1 MVKKR
6 DGVVMIIDRNPL
18 STNFKLFKLDE
29 LSQDSIKRV
38 TLITILTA
46 LFTFSLNAQ
55 DFIQKE
61 LVHDG
66 IQREYMVYVPSIY
79 DGSVKVPLVLNFHGF
94 GGTAYDHYKYTS
106 DMTSLADTANF
117 LLVYPQ
123 GAAGSDG
130 YSHWNIAD
138 ENSKSDVDD
147 LGFTSAMIDDLIQTY
162 NVDTLRIYA
171 TGFSNGAFFTYDLAC
186 RLSQRIAAIAPVGGT
201 MPQISFD
208 ECDATKPTG
217 IISFHGTSDDVSP
230 YQGIEGYNLSYQEIN
245 SFWINL
251 NETEAVATVAEINT
265 NTEDGSAVESYSWE
279 KGKNCS
285 SVEHYK
291 IINGGHSWPNPN
303 AESWGKG
310 DDVNRDID
318 TNVLIWNYVS
328 QYDLYGIIECEE
340 RVINNEYQQLEYN
353 FKLYQNYPNPFN
365 PSTLISFSLENPQYV
380 SLEVY
385 DIKGRTI
392 AKPIEKALQA
402 GYYTIEFSLSNM
414 SSGIYFYRL
423 ITPLFSETKKMTLV
437 K

>member
-1 MVKKR
+1 MNV
-6 DGVVMIIDRNPL
+6 
-18 STNFKLFKLDE
+18 FKLG
-29 LSQDSIKRV
+29 
-38 TLITILTA
+38 ITIVMTI
-46 LFTFSLNAQ
+46 SLSISVYSQEFEQIN
-55 DFIQKE
+55 

-66 IQREYMVYVPSIY
+66 IEREYLVYVPNEYDASI
-79 DGSVKVPLVLNFHGF
+79 SIPLVLNFHGF

-123 GAAGSDG
+123 GAAGTDG

-171 TGFSNGAFFTYDLAC
+171 TGFSNGAAFTYDLAC
-186 RLSQRIAAIAPVGGT
+186 RLSQRIAAIAPVGENMT
-201 MPQISFD
+201 QVSFD
-208 ECDATKPTG
+208 ECEATIPTG
-217 IISFHGTSDDVSP
+217 IISFHGTADESRP
-230 YQGIEGYNLSYQEIN
+230 YNGIEGYNLSYEEIN
-245 SFWINL
+245 SFWTNL
-251 NETEAVATVAEINT
+251 NETEAVATVTEINT
-265 NTEDGSAVESYSWE
+265 NTEDGSSVELYSWE
-279 KGKNCS
+279 KGRNCS

-328 QYDLYGIIECEE
+328 EYDLYGIIGCEE
-340 RVINNEYQQLEYN
+340 RVTNNEYQQLEYN
-353 FKLYQNYPNPFN
+353 FKLNQNYPNPFN
-365 PSTLISFSLENPQYV
+365 PSTQIHYALPEATHV
-380 SLEVY
+380 TLEVFNSVGQ
-385 DIKGRTI
+385 KVMELVNSQ
-392 AKPIEKALQA
+392 KSA
-402 GYYTIEFSLSNM
+402 GLHTATFDASGL
-414 SSGIYFYRL
+414 SSGVYLYKL
-423 ITPLFSETKKMTLV
+423 TTPSFTETKKMLLI

>member
-1 MVKKR
+1 
-6 DGVVMIIDRNPL
+6 
-18 STNFKLFKLDE
+18 
-29 LSQDSIKRV
+29 
-38 TLITILTA
+38 
-46 LFTFSLNAQ
+46 
-55 DFIQKE
+55 
-61 LVHDG
+61 
-66 IQREYMVYVPSIY
+66 
-79 DGSVKVPLVLNFHGF
+79 
-94 GGTAYDHYKYTS
+94 
-106 DMTSLADTANF
+106 
-117 LLVYPQ
+117 
-123 GAAGSDG
+123 
-130 YSHWNIAD
+130 
-138 ENSKSDVDD
+138 
-147 LGFTSAMIDDLIQTY
+147 MIDDLIQIF